1 MINFIEGKINIG
13 EKNILAA
20 SNEDLKALAD
30 EGLIEKREIGSGRIY
45 YYVEGR
51 SDNMRF
57 GVFISLR
64 EKKIDWLR
72 LSWLDSPVKGWDDA
86 SEGAMKNEYRLLSN
100 FVEQTIGGPPDN
112 KGNRK
117 RAWRFKWGN
126 VEVSYEPRAYQ
137 ADIYMKPQHGGG
149 QV

>member
-1 MINFIEGKINIG
+1 
-13 EKNILAA
+13 
-20 SNEDLKALAD
+20 
-30 EGLIEKREIGSGRIY
+30 
-45 YYVEGR
+45 
-51 SDNMRF
+51 MRF

-64 EKKIDWLR
+64 EKNIDWLR

-86 SEGAMKNEYRLLSN
+86 SEGVMKNEYRLLSN

-112 KGNRK
+112 KGNRSV
-117 RAWRFKWGN
+117 RGGSSGN

-137 ADIYMKPQHGGG
+137 ADIYMKPQHSEG

>member
-1 MINFIEGKINIG
+1 MINFVEGQINIG
-13 EKNILAA
+13 EKNILAF
-20 SNEDLKALAD
+20 SNENLKALAE
-30 EGLIEKREIGSGRIY
+30 EGLIEKREIGGGRIY
-45 YYVEGR
+45 YYVEAQA
-51 SDNMRF
+51 DNMRF

-86 SEGAMKNEYRLLSN
+86 SEDTMKNEYRLLSN
-100 FVEQTIGGPPDN
+100 FVEKTVGSPPDN

-117 RAWRFKWGN
+117 RTWRFKWGD

-137 ADIYMKPQHGGG
+137 ADIYMKPQ
-149 QV
+149 

>member
-13 EKNILAA
+13 ERNVLAA
-20 SNEDLKALAD
+20 SNGDLKTLAD
-30 EGLIEKREIGSGRIY
+30 EGLIEKREIGGGRIY
-45 YYVEGR
+45 YYVEAQA
-51 SDNMRF
+51 DNMRF

-72 LSWLDSPVKGWDDA
+72 LSWLDSPVKGWDDV
-86 SEGAMKNEYRLLSN
+86 SEDAMKNEYRLLSN
-100 FVEQTIGGPPDN
+100 FVEKTVGALPDN

-117 RAWRFKWGN
+117 RTWRFNWGD

-137 ADIYMKPQHGGG
+137 ADIYMKPR
-149 QV
+149 